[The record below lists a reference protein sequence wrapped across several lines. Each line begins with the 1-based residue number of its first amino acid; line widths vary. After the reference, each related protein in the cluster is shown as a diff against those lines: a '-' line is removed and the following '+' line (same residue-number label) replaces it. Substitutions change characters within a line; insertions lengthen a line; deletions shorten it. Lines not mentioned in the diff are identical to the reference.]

1 MTEIKVT
8 RGMAASAD
16 TTSTGATGRL
26 AHFPVA
32 LFSSVMG
39 IGGTSLAWR
48 RAARVW
54 DLPEWPSL
62 LFLALATAAFVVVG
76 AFYVVKWVRHT
87 SAARAELRHPV
98 RLAFVPTVTIAI
110 LVLATASA
118 TVAPGPATV
127 LWWVG
132 AVGHLSA
139 TVLVLSAWFG
149 RADVL
154 AGHVTP
160 AWFIPVVGNVVTPLA
175 APAVGSVELG
185 WFSFGVGLVFWVA
198 LLPLLMQRV
207 LTHEQPLPEKLLPT
221 LAIFIAPP
229 AVAMLAWESLTGAS
243 GDPVSRILYAAA
255 MFFVIL
261 VVAQVGRL
269 HRIPFAVPYWA
280 YTFPLAAAT
289 VAALA
294 MADAAGATAYH
305 LVAGALLALTT
316 ALVLVVSTRTL
327 RAAARGE
334 ICVPE

>member
-39 IGGTSLAWR
+39 IGGASLAWR

-62 LFLALATAAFVVVG
+62 LFLALATAAFAVVG
-76 AFYVVKWVRHT
+76 TFYVVKWVRHS

-98 RLAFVPTVTIAI
+98 RLAFVPTITIAI

-127 LWWVG
+127 LWWLG
-132 AVGHLSA
+132 AVGHLGA

-243 GDPVSRILYAAA
+243 ADPVSRILYAAA

-269 HRIPFAVPYWA
+269 HRIPFAAPYWA

-316 ALVLVVSTRTL
+316 ALVLVVSTLTV